1 MTSAIMAIY
10 KREFAAYF
18 NTPLA
23 YVFII
28 IFIVLQGVMAFYAGQ
43 FFEREQAD
51 LSSFFAFH
59 PWLYLFLIPA
69 IGMRL
74 WSEERASGTMELLL
88 TLPISPGQ
96 AIVGKYLAALSFA
109 GLALSL
115 TFPMWITVAWL
126 GDPDHGAIVT
136 GYIGSFL
143 MAGAYLSIA
152 TAMSAVS
159 RNQVV
164 AFILSATACFLMTV
178 TGLPFILDLAV
189 ATGSETLV
197 SLIAGFSFL
206 SHFDALQK
214 GVLVL
219 GDIGFFSIM
228 IAFWL
233 TLARIIINMKRED
246 G

>member
-1 MTSAIMAIY
+1 MTSAIMAIF
-10 KREFAAYF
+10 KREFFAYF

-28 IFIVLQGVMAFYAGQ
+28 IFLVLQGVMAFYAGQ

-74 WSEERASGTMELLL
+74 WSEERSSGTMELLL

-96 AIVGKYLAALSFA
+96 AIAGKYMAALAFA

-126 GDPDHGAIVT
+126 GDPDHGAIIT

-143 MAGAYLSIA
+143 MAGAYLAIA
-152 TAMSAVS
+152 TAMSAVT
-159 RNQVV
+159 RNQVI
-164 AFILSATACFLMTV
+164 AFILSATVCFLMTV
-178 TGLPFILDLAV
+178 TGLPFVLDFAK
-189 ATGSETLV
+189 ATGSDIFV

-214 GVLVL
+214 GVLVI
-219 GDIGFFSIM
+219 GDIGFFSVM